1 MSFAPFC
8 RPEASEKMAATIHVD
23 GSARLQTVD
32 PYNNPDFYK
41 LIKTFHE
48 ATGVPVVLNTS
59 LNTKGEPINETPL
72 HSLDTLLKSD
82 LDALLID
89 DYLFT
94 KK

>member
-1 MSFAPFC
+1 
-8 RPEASEKMAATIHVD
+8 MAATVHVD

-32 PYNNPDFYK
+32 PHNNPDFYQ
-41 LIKTFHE
+41 LIKAFHE
-48 ATGVPVVLNTS
+48 ATGVPAVLNTS

-94 KK
+94 KE